1 VPIGKIQYH
10 IGIAFNPNGHS
21 PKNCTQATGGGGG
34 SIPPPHSKSAVS
46 VKLLN
51 ILVYFFLK
59 KQMNRFE
66 TFWALICLSILIFS
80 KKNLNLSKLRFTVKI
95 RSFEQIMNMWIF
107 WKNAQKRILT
117 IVITIAIAKKRLR
130 NHPRIT

>member
-1 VPIGKIQYH
+1 MATALKI
-10 IGIAFNPNGHS
+10 A
-21 PKNCTQATGGGGG
+21 PKPQWGGG

-66 TFWALICLSILIFS
+66 TF
-80 KKNLNLSKLRFTVKI
+80 
-95 RSFEQIMNMWIF
+95 
-107 WKNAQKRILT
+107 
-117 IVITIAIAKKRLR
+117 
-130 NHPRIT
+130 